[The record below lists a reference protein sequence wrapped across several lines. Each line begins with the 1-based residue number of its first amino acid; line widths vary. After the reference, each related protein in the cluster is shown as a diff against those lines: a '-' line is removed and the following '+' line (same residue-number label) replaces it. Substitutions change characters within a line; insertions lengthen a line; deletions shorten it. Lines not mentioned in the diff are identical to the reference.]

1 MASRQLIQSLAHF
14 VVAIVELEEETINI
28 DNKDIINFVIE
39 LYHLLNNISKQL
51 EINCTKFRTNSELEL
66 SSMYLVNILK
76 KK

>member
-1 MASRQLIQSLAHF
+1 MSKIYYNKQY
-14 VVAIVELEEETINI
+14 I